1 MCGIIITL
9 EKSSFFHLQLNYCN
23 YCYLCAP
30 PVVFC
35 ALIHPRIEFCM
46 SIYLEVSDFFYAGIA
61 ILVESFGFSSGVL
74 GYVRRGLIDSK
85 TAFSFALAS
94 MPAALLASKYLSLP
108 ELSLKTLYSL
118 LMIGLSA
125 YLLQQSTLIEEED
138 NSLNLTSTNFSNG
151 KDDSLLT
158 GSTGE

>member
-1 MCGIIITL
+1 MIGTL
-9 EKSSFFHLQLNYCN
+9 NECSPQFVQLQLNYCN
-23 YCYLCAP
+23 YCH
-30 PVVFC
+30 F
-35 ALIHPRIEFCM
+35 
-46 SIYLEVSDFFYAGIA
+46 FFYAGIA

-74 GYVRRGLIDSK
+74 GYLRRGLIDSK

-125 YLLQQSTLIEEED
+125 YLLQQSTIIEENGED
-138 NSLNLTSTNFSNG
+138 SLKVTSTSFSNG
-151 KDDSLLT
+151 QDDSLLIE
-158 GSTGE
+158 SPGE